1 MTTFA
6 EGKVTNDLLA
16 ESNGSFLG
24 VSPASDTFDNFHFFL
39 RLPLPLTPLT
49 QLSPASPRFVPY
61 QPYTYLES
69 SCPLSVTVSQDA
81 IWGTTSSSHL
91 QRKLTIYFPSFS
103 SPCSVVAP
111 EFPLKTHPFPP
122 LSSCAFMDVTHHRHL
137 VKSTF
142 QVPLSKSVYET

>member
-6 EGKVTNDLLA
+6 EGKVTNDLLD

-91 QRKLTIYFPSFS
+91 QRKLTVYFPSFS
-103 SPCSVVAP
+103 SPCSVVARVSF
-111 EFPLKTHPFPP
+111 ED
-122 LSSCAFMDVTHHRHL
+122 SSFSSSELMCLHGCDTP
-137 VKSTF
+137 STPG
-142 QVPLSKSVYET
+142 QEHIPSPSEQISL